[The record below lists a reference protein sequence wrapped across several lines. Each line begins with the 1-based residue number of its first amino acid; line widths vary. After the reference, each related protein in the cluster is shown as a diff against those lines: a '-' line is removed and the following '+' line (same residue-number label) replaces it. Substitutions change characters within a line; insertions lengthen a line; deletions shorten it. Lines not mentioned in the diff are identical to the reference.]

1 MVFVFDEKRNII
13 GYDFSDNEREAI
25 KACPDLAKVIIDGF
39 SKYQEEITT
48 RANLS
53 HEIFKDIK
61 NNIVSK

>member
-1 MVFVFDEKRNII
+1 MVFVFDEKKNII

-25 KACPDLAKVIIDGF
+25 KVYPDLAKVIIDGF
-39 SKYQEEITT
+39 SKYQEEITA

-53 HEIFKDIK
+53 HKIFKDIK